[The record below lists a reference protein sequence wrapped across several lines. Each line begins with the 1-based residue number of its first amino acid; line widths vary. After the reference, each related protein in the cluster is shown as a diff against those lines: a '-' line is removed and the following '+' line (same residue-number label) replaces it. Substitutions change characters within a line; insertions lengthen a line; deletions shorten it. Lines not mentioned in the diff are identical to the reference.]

1 MNVPVKVNAKALIRV
16 VPRITP
22 SSLHRDQGVFCLDRS
37 QKYSCKE
44 CFTMDEILEVLEK
57 NGRASA
63 EEISLMLGKSVE
75 EVRAAIKK
83 LEDDNI
89 IVGYGAL
96 INWDKSDRENVT
108 ALIEVKVTP
117 QRGQGFDKVAE
128 RIYRYP
134 QVKAC
139 YLMSGGFDL
148 TVIIEG
154 KDIKEVA
161 LFVAEKLAPIES
173 VQSTSTHFVLKRYKD
188 DGVIF
193 EENGRDKREVL
204 IL

>member
-1 MNVPVKVNAKALIRV
+1 M
-16 VPRITP
+16 
-22 SSLHRDQGVFCLDRS
+22 
-37 QKYSCKE
+37 E
-44 CFTMDEILEVLEK
+44 EILEILEK
-57 NGRASA
+57 NSKASV
-63 EEISLMLGKSVE
+63 EEIALMLNKSAD

-83 LEDDNI
+83 LEADNV
-89 IVGYGAL
+89 IVGYNTL
-96 INWDKSDRENVT
+96 INWEKSNKETVV

-117 QRGQGFDKVAE
+117 QRGMGFDKVAE

-154 KDIKEVA
+154 NSMKEVA
-161 LFVAEKLAPIES
+161 LFVAEKLAPLES
-173 VQSTSTHFVLKRYKD
+173 VLSTSTHFVLKKYKD
-188 DGVIF
+188 EGVIF
-193 EENGRDKREVL
+193 EEKGKDDREAL

>member
-1 MNVPVKVNAKALIRV
+1 MEKINEKE
-16 VPRITP
+16 RIMM
-22 SSLHRDQGVFCLDRS
+22 
-37 QKYSCKE
+37 E
-44 CFTMDEILEVLEK
+44 EILEILEK
-57 NGRASA
+57 NARASE
-63 EEISLMLGKSVE
+63 EEIALMLNKSVG
-75 EVRAAIKK
+75 EVQAAIKK
-83 LEDDNI
+83 LEEDNI
-89 IVGYGAL
+89 IVGYNTL
-96 INWDKSDRENVT
+96 INWDKSSKENVT

-154 KDIKEVA
+154 NSMKEVA
-161 LFVAEKLAPIES
+161 LFVAEKLAPLES
-173 VQSTSTHFVLKRYKD
+173 VLSTATHFVLKKYKD
-188 DGVIF
+188 EGVVF
-193 EENGRDKREVL
+193 EEKGKDDREAL

>member
-1 MNVPVKVNAKALIRV
+1 MN
-16 VPRITP
+16 
-22 SSLHRDQGVFCLDRS
+22 
-37 QKYSCKE
+37 
-44 CFTMDEILEVLEK
+44 EILEILEK
-57 NGRASA
+57 NGRASE
-63 EEISLMLGKSVE
+63 EEIALMLNKSVE
-75 EVRAAIKK
+75 EVHGAIKK
-83 LEDDNI
+83 LEKDNV
-89 IVGYGAL
+89 IVGYNTL
-96 INWDKSDRENVT
+96 INWDKSDRENVI

-154 KDIKEVA
+154 RGMKEVA
-161 LFVAEKLAPIES
+161 LFVAEKLAPLEG
-173 VQSTSTHFVLKRYKD
+173 VLSTATHFVLKKYKD
-188 DGVIF
+188 EGVVF
-193 EENGRDKREVL
+193 DEKEMDDREAL